1 VEGDMIQAVTQNHFT
16 AVDLL
21 RMLNI
26 GFLGWGKTYAELAG
40 ELVKYYKEI
49 HQYAGESHGFT
60 DCVYTLSAPDVWI
73 AVTDKNANGDFLQEG
88 EMEKIFNLFRHLNSG
103 GKVILNC
110 SSDMIT
116 NYGCD
121 YIYEDNKLKWEDIE
135 FVFPA
140 KVSAA

>member
-1 VEGDMIQAVTQNHFT
+1 MIQAVVQKNFKT
-16 AVDLL
+16 VDLL

-26 GFLGWGKTYAELAG
+26 GFIGWGETYSKLTRALA
-40 ELVKYYKEI
+40 KYYQDI
-49 HQYAGESHGFT
+49 CDGESCGFA
-60 DCVYTLSAPDVWI
+60 DCIHLLIAPDGWF
-73 AVTDKNANGDFLQEG
+73 AVTDKNADGNYLQEG

-110 SSDMIT
+110 SPDTIID
-116 NYGCD
+116 YCCD
-121 YIYEDNKLKWEDIE
+121 NLGEDNKLKWEEIE

>member
-1 VEGDMIQAVTQNHFT
+1 MIQAVMQNHFT

-21 RMLNI
+21 RMLNV
-26 GFLGWGKTYAELAG
+26 GFIGWGKTYAELAG
-40 ELVKYYKEI
+40 ELAKYYKQI
-49 HQYAGESHGFT
+49 HEYAGESCGFT

-73 AVTDKNANGDFLQEG
+73 AVTDKKSNGNYLQEG

-110 SSDMIT
+110 SSDMIID
-116 NYGCD
+116 YCCD
-121 YIYEDNKLKWEDIE
+121 YIYEDNKLKWEEIE